1 MQRAPGL
8 FQTPQQMMGM
18 GNPFGTP
25 MRSPAG
31 SPFGSAPTTP
41 ITPGAFN
48 WAEDELRK
56 IQNSDHPRL
65 RFTPSSDTVVTDEN
79 GQQVTIPWQQEPEDT
94 IFRRIARDARW
105 NQFLFHGNYF
115 WREILAQYYLPPGR
129 PVEELDVDNGETV
142 LRGKT
147 KLFEVM
153 KNLKAD
159 TLKRFTQHVAQAV
172 KDHPELMVITNTDE
186 VKAFF
191 MTRVFNVNNFNFI
204 WFWMKEYM
212 DFEGSQ
218 ALGQYYIQSKF

>member
-65 RFTPSSDTVVTDEN
+65 RFTRPATLSLLMRMVSKSRSHGSRSLRIPSFVELLAMLVGISFSSMETTS
-79 GQQVTIPWQQEPEDT
+79 G
-94 IFRRIARDARW
+94 ARFSLSTTCLQADQLR
-105 NQFLFHGNYF
+105 NLTSIMGRLFY
-115 WREILAQYYLPPGR
+115 
-129 PVEELDVDNGETV
+129 EERLSCS
-142 LRGKT
+142 R
-147 KLFEVM
+147 
-153 KNLKAD
+153 
-159 TLKRFTQHVAQAV
+159 
-172 KDHPELMVITNTDE
+172 
-186 VKAFF
+186 
-191 MTRVFNVNNFNFI
+191 
-204 WFWMKEYM
+204 
-212 DFEGSQ
+212 S
-218 ALGQYYIQSKF
+218 